1 MLYTNFFFL
10 IRNYV
15 NSFCKVKGFETAL
28 DRLMSLKMIDNT
40 VYTIGIPNKS
50 GGLKPI
56 PKRNK
61 DNVSQMK
68 NEEDKSHRESSPLS
82 KLFFPQH
89 IIDNDENSMK
99 HLSGL
104 SLATSIPSCNY
115 EYQLNINDNF
125 KKSTSPSFLNMNLRS
140 APFNLSADE
149 ISKLSSEYQSENI
162 RLVPAAAITNNLQNA
177 YLLPIQSNV
186 RSTNPNS
193 TNAHSPNGQLP
204 STSKSHKLNKTQ
216 ESSKSKTT
224 TVKQHNFGNSS
235 LTMHTSVQHMEIKT
249 TTVQEQLHI
258 DDQRETNTLIQ
269 QHLQTTNTSIHQQQT
284 SNLLQ
289 VTQPGTNSQLLQNSI
304 VQQEQQEHSIGSN
317 VSKTGTNVQQQQ
329 LLQQIRSNTNLT
341 KGNIQQRLSPQTNNR
356 SSNINVTR
364 RPSPRQSPNRSSSSD
379 EKSTGKHTRMQ

>member
-1 MLYTNFFFL
+1 MLYNNNFFFL

-15 NSFCKVKGFETAL
+15 DSFCKVKGFETAL

-50 GGLKPI
+50 GGLKLI

-61 DNVSQMK
+61 DKVSQMK
-68 NEEDKSHRESSPLS
+68 NEEDKSRRESSPLS

-89 IIDNDENSMK
+89 IIDNDGNSMK

-104 SLATSIPSCNY
+104 SLTTSIPCNY

-186 RSTNPNS
+186 RSTNSNS
-193 TNAHSPNGQLP
+193 TNDQLP

-216 ESSKSKTT
+216 GPSKSKIT

-235 LTMHTSVQHMEIKT
+235 LTMHTSIQHMQIKT
-249 TTVQEQLHI
+249 TTIQEQLHI
-258 DDQRETNTLIQ
+258 DDQRETNTLVQ
-269 QHLQTTNTSIHQQQT
+269 QYLQTTNTSIHKQQT

-289 VTQPGTNSQLLQNSI
+289 VTRPGTSSQLFQNSI
-304 VQQEQQEHSIGSN
+304 VQQEQQQQHSVGSN
-317 VSKTGTNVQQQQ
+317 VSVTGTNVQQQQ
-329 LLQQIRSNTNLT
+329 LLQQIQSNTNLT
-341 KGNIQQRLSPQTNNR
+341 KENIQQRLSPQTNNR
-356 SSNINVTR
+356 SSNINVTQCR
-364 RPSPRQSPNRSSSSD
+364 SPRQSPNRSSSSD
-379 EKSTGKHTRMQ
+379 EKGTGKHTRMQ